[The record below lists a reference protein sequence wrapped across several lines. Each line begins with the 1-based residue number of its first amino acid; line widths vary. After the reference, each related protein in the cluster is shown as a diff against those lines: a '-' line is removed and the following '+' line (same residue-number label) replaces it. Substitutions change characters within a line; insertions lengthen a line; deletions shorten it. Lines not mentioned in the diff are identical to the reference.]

1 MLTCRLFGIPRI
13 SAYVC
18 SMKNLEIVFRL
29 MRRHVSLR
37 LVNLVGLS
45 VVLAAMI
52 VSVNH
57 IVRELSWDRY
67 NVNADR
73 IVRLTLDWEGGPV
86 DGRIYGN
93 MMDDPL
99 RQIPEVEAV
108 AKLHEV
114 YRLDL
119 KYRGTF
125 ITAGEKVFYV
135 NRDFLRT
142 FDITMLEGDLQTAL
156 SAQDQVIVSES
167 MARRLAG
174 MQDAAGAAARTGGHT
189 GREGKVVCPGEYAG
203 NGGEQDG
210 YGRTGAGGSGRYA
223 GVLQSDL
230 EIEGTVCH
238 ITGIFKDIPET
249 SHWSGDVI
257 RLLPESL
264 DTFCY
269 MYLLLLHEKSD
280 IEGVENTITDMVS
293 GMVPEN
299 AAPPA
304 AVLMPLT
311 SIHLHSHNL
320 RELSVNGN
328 ITYIWLTVGANVL
341 LLVVVLFN
349 LWLNTALI
357 FSYNRRHYQLNRLYG
372 APVSVILRNEA
383 LQSLILAI
391 CSVVLGLAASWL
403 LYAYGAVP
411 GSISLWPTAVTV
423 IAFAAVAVAVSMI
436 PAVRSMALTG
446 FSNTERDSRPVHFT
460 YGNVRWMLVVQY
472 AVLTA
477 VLAIAM
483 GIGKQLGT
491 IESVQAGGDG
501 RDVMVMSGLTEDA
514 MAKFPMLKDRLRQS
528 PLILDMTT
536 SFQLPGDAIRD
547 YVEVRRGG
555 SSEGVQVP
563 VMVVGDSFLDFY
575 GIPLLAGED
584 FTPLAY
590 GFEQEQ
596 RMLTDFLMTGRQS
609 GRSEEYII
617 NRAALG
623 VLGFASAEEAIGE
636 PLGFEQG
643 TLDYISQGVITGV
656 ADDYNY
662 TGVFVE
668 NHPVIMMHRNCFQ
681 FCLMVRI
688 DSFRAG
694 EAVRVLNAAWTEV
707 FPERQ
712 SDFVPL
718 SDIYGSL
725 YRNEFNARKL
735 VMTFTLLCFVIA
747 DLGLIIFM
755 AFIIRRRTKEIAVR
769 KINGASTMEIIR
781 LLNANFIRYICLAFL
796 VAVPVSWYVLHSWL
810 QRFAYKTSLDWWLF
824 ALAGLTVLLVS
835 VLSVSLQS
843 WRAATLNPVRGLK

>member
-1 MLTCRLFGIPRI
+1 
-13 SAYVC
+13 
-18 SMKNLEIVFRL
+18 MKNLEIVFRL

-37 LVNLVGLS
+37 LVNLAGLS

-57 IVRELSWDRY
+57 VMRELSWDRY

-73 IVRLTLDWEGGPV
+73 IVRLTLDWEGGQA

-99 RQIPEVEAV
+99 HRIPEVEAV

-114 YRLDL
+114 YRPDL

-125 ITAGEKVFYV
+125 IAAGEKVFYV

-156 SAQDQVIVSES
+156 NALDQVIVSES

-174 MQDAAGAAARTGGHT
+174 MQDAAGTAVRADGHT
-189 GREGKVVCPGEYAG
+189 GRGGKVVCPGEYAG
-203 NGGEQDG
+203 NGGGQDSYIWPAGGDAGNGNSGGQGG
-210 YGRTGAGGSGRYA
+210 YGRSVVGDEGRYA
-223 GVLQSDL
+223 GVMQSDL

-238 ITGIFKDIPET
+238 IAGIFKDIPET
-249 SHWSGDVI
+249 SHWRGDVI

-269 MYLLLLHEKSD
+269 TYLLLHEESD
-280 IEGVENTITDMVS
+280 IEALENTITDMAS

-299 AAPPA
+299 AVPPA
-304 AVLMPLT
+304 AGLMPLT
-311 SIHLHSHNL
+311 FIHLHSHNL

-328 ITYIWLTVGANVL
+328 IAYIWLTVGANVL

-349 LWLNTALI
+349 LWLNTTLI
-357 FSYNRRHYQLNRLYG
+357 FSYNRRYYQLHRLHG
-372 APVSVILRNEA
+372 APVFVIFRDET
-383 LQSLILAI
+383 LQALILVV
-391 CSVVLGLAASWL
+391 CSVVLGLVASWL
-403 LYAYGAVP
+403 MFSYGIVP
-411 GSISLWPTAVTV
+411 GSMSFWPTAVTV
-423 IAFAAVAVAVSMI
+423 LSFVAAALAVAIV
-436 PAVRSMALTG
+436 PAARSMTLTV
-446 FSNTERDSRPVHFT
+446 FSHTESDSRPVHFT

-501 RDVMVMSGLTEDA
+501 RDVMVMSGLPEDA
-514 MAKFPMLKDRLRQS
+514 MAKFPLLKERLRQS
-528 PLILDMTT
+528 PLVLGVTT

-547 YVEVRRGG
+547 HVEVRRGG
-555 SSEGVQVP
+555 SSEGVRVP

-584 FTPLAY
+584 FTPLTY
-590 GFEQEQ
+590 GLEQEQ
-596 RMLTDFLMTGRQS
+596 TMLADFLMTGRQS

-623 VLGFASAEEAIGE
+623 VLGFASADEAIGE
-636 PLGFEQG
+636 PIEFEQG
-643 TLDYISQGVITGV
+643 TLDYIGHGVITGV

-668 NHPVIMMHRNCFQ
+668 NHPIIVMHRNCFQ

-688 DSFRAG
+688 DSSRAG
-694 EAVRVLNAAWTEV
+694 EAVRDLNAVWTEV

-718 SDIYGSL
+718 SDIYRSL

-769 KINGASTMEIIR
+769 KINGASTGEIIR
-781 LLNANFIRYICLAFL
+781 LLNGNFIRYICMAFI
-796 VAVPVSWYVLHSWL
+796 VAVPVSWFVLHSWL

-824 ALAGLTVLLVS
+824 ALAGLAVLLVS

>member
-18 SMKNLEIVFRL
+18 GMKNLEIVFRL

-45 VVLAAMI
+45 VVLAAMT

-67 NVNADR
+67 NANADR
-73 IVRLTLDWEGGPV
+73 IVRLTLDWEGGPA

-114 YRLDL
+114 YRPDL

-156 SAQDQVIVSES
+156 SARDQVIVSES

-174 MQDAAGAAARTGGHT
+174 MQDAAGA
-189 GREGKVVCPGEYAG
+189 EG
-203 NGGEQDG
+203 
-210 YGRTGAGGSGRYA
+210 GRYA

-230 EIEGTVCH
+230 EMEGTACH

-269 MYLLLLHEKSD
+269 TYLLLHEGSD
-280 IEGVENTITDMVS
+280 IEAVENAVTDMVS

-372 APVSVILRNEA
+372 APMSMILRNEA

-477 VLAIAM
+477 VLVIAM

-501 RDVMVMSGLTEDA
+501 RDVMVMSGLTEDV
-514 MAKFPMLKDRLRQS
+514 MAKFPTLKDRLRQN
-528 PLILDMTT
+528 PLILGVTT

-547 YVEVRRGG
+547 HVEVRRGG

-590 GFEQEQ
+590 SFEQEQ
-596 RMLTDFLMTGRQS
+596 TMLTDFLMAGRQS

-623 VLGFASAEEAIGE
+623 ALGFASAEEAIGE
-636 PLGFEQG
+636 PVWFEQG
-643 TLDYISQGVITGV
+643 TLDYIGQGVIAGV

-688 DSFRAG
+688 DSSRAG
-694 EAVRVLNAAWTEV
+694 EAVRDLNAAWTEV

-769 KINGASTMEIIR
+769 KINGASTGEIIR
-781 LLNANFIRYICLAFL
+781 LLNGNFIRYICLAFL

-810 QRFAYKTSLDWWLF
+810 RRFAYKTSLDWWLF
-824 ALAGLTVLLVS
+824 ALAGLAVLLVS
-835 VLSVSLQS
+835 VLSVSIQS